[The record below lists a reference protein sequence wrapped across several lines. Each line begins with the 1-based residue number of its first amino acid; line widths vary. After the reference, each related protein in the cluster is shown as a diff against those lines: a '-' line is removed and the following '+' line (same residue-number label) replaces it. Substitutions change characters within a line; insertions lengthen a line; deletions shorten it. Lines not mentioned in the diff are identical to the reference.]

1 MTESQNESRIYRFKK
16 ITLLGCGQM
25 GSKMAVRMSDSGNI
39 VTVID
44 KMANSM
50 KRLPEDRIDS
60 KRIIP
65 VVGDGTLESIM
76 RMASTQDADIYIST
90 TNKTSVNLMSAL
102 MANYIFQVPEIICV
116 VHEPGLEEL
125 ANKCGI
131 LIINPLNLVVD
142 NLSDLSQGT

>member
-76 RMASTQDADIYIST
+76 RMASTQDIRT
-90 TNKTSVNLMSAL
+90 
-102 MANYIFQVPEIICV
+102 
-116 VHEPGLEEL
+116 
-125 ANKCGI
+125 
-131 LIINPLNLVVD
+131 
-142 NLSDLSQGT
+142 